1 MIKKSAASASCFEL
15 VKAIGDYIEMADA
28 ELRAEIES
36 APPSETQKK
45 AAVVEQRNAEAN
57 VELSDVVV
65 IEHCINCKA
74 HSVHLRHDEQKYLNF
89 AQQLSAAI
97 AAETGKP
104 TQTLYNEVP
113 KAWADR
119 DTYCQLIPCYDD
131 KRMCYSMI
139 PRVGAFEVSI
149 CGVIIFSKLCLQYW
163 PHVPSVAKRVA
174 ACLKD
179 KASGMDEGTLKSR
192 YEAQSQS
199 KTSLM

>member
-89 AQQLSAAI
+89 AQQRKLPA
-97 AAETGKP
+97 
-104 TQTLYNEVP
+104 TLIQV
-113 KAWADR
+113 
-119 DTYCQLIPCYDD
+119 
-131 KRMCYSMI
+131 
-139 PRVGAFEVSI
+139 
-149 CGVIIFSKLCLQYW
+149 
-163 PHVPSVAKRVA
+163 
-174 ACLKD
+174 
-179 KASGMDEGTLKSR
+179 
-192 YEAQSQS
+192 
-199 KTSLM
+199 